1 MKKTNRKKRSV
12 FIRIIKTIFR
22 LFDRLIITPVT
33 KLILLITD
41 FFKDN
46 GHSFEK
52 VLTNRQSL
60 VIISLICAL
69 WTFFV
74 VDNKFTTLISDSAEV
89 LYGQSVKAIYNEE
102 AFVVEGLPKTVD
114 VTLIGR
120 KWDVYLA
127 KQYPAEE
134 VTVDLSGLST
144 GQHRVNLK
152 YKQSVSSVNYKLDTS
167 SVTVTIYEKVSEN
180 RELTTDIIHKDKL
193 NTKYNIDS
201 VTLSRDNV
209 IIKGAEYKLDEV
221 ASVKALIDI
230 ENISKPSVGSTTLSD
245 VPLVA
250 YDKDGGIID
259 VEIVPSKVEAIVKI
273 TSPSKKVPIR
283 VIPEGTPEGKAVKTL
298 TPSVEEVTIY
308 GTEEA
313 LANIEYLPVTIDVSN
328 VTTNKTYTVNLTKPT
343 GIREISKKTV
353 TISLVLDDVVS
364 KEIKGKQIKTINL
377 EPGYVAQAISAE
389 HSSVDIIAKGSS
401 SVLDNL
407 DESTIVAYVDLTGL
421 KEGEHEVSV
430 QVRGEDTKLT
440 YTPRVTKVKI
450 RISKS

>member
-1 MKKTNRKKRSV
+1 MKKTSRKKKNIFV
-12 FIRIIKTIFR
+12 RILRGIFKI
-22 LFDRLIITPVT
+22 LDRLIITPIT

-52 VLTNRQSL
+52 ILTNRQSL

-69 WTFFV
+69 WAFFV
-74 VDNKFTTLISDSAEV
+74 IDNKFTTLISDSAEV
-89 LYGQSVKAIYNEE
+89 LYGQTVKAIYNEE
-102 AFVVEGLPKTVD
+102 AFVIEGLPKTVD

-127 KQYPAEE
+127 KQYPSEE

-167 SVTVTIYEKVSEN
+167 SVMVTIYEKVSEN

-209 IIKGAEYKLDEV
+209 IIKGAAYKLDEV
-221 ASVKALIDI
+221 AAVKALIDI
-230 ENISKPSVGSTTLSD
+230 ENISKPSIGSTTLSD
-245 VPLVA
+245 IPLVA

-259 VEIVPSKVEAIVKI
+259 VEIVPGKVEAVVKI

-298 TPSVEEVTIY
+298 TPSVNEVTIY

-364 KEIKGKQIKTINL
+364 KEIKSKQIKTINL
-377 EPGYVAQAISAE
+377 EPGYIAQALSAE

-401 SVLDNL
+401 SVLENL
-407 DESTIVAYVDLTGL
+407 DESTITAYIDLSGL
-421 KEGEHEVSV
+421 KEGEHEVTV
-430 QVRGEDTKLT
+430 QVKGEDTKLI

-450 RISKS
+450 RITKN